1 MWVNSKGLSL
11 HEVSKRRIEMGK
23 KLQGKTALITGASG
37 GMGTATAQ
45 LFAREGADLCLI
57 DIREKELSD
66 LVHQCKAQGIK
77 AFAVAGDLTD
87 KMEVERMA
95 KECLSAFGNID
106 ILINAAGYG
115 KYGPFP
121 EIPIE
126 EWDRMWAINVRGM
139 VLVMQAL
146 VPSMIASKS
155 GHIVN
160 IASQHGLRTSANA
173 SAYCATKFAVTG
185 LTDALSIE
193 LWKYGIKV
201 SLVCPGGV
209 LTSFMGVPPEQKP
222 QTFLEAE
229 ELAEVL
235 LDIVTAPGK
244 AFIKQVFLVPKDR
257 PFTVL
262 EV

>member
-1 MWVNSKGLSL
+1 
-11 HEVSKRRIEMGK
+11 
-23 KLQGKTALITGASG
+23 
-37 GMGTATAQ
+37 MGTATAL
-45 LFAREGADLCLI
+45 LFAKEGADLCLV
-57 DIREKELSD
+57 DIREKELSE
-66 LVHQCKAQGIK
+66 VVRQCKGYGVK
-77 AFAVAGDLTD
+77 ALAIPTD
-87 KMEVERMA
+87 ITEKTQVERMTRESLA
-95 KECLSAFGNID
+95 AFNKID

-115 KYGPFP
+115 IYGPFP
-121 EIPIE
+121 EVSIE
-126 EWDRMWAINVRGM
+126 EWDKMWLVNVRGM
-139 VLVMQAL
+139 VLVMQAI
-146 VPSMIASKS
+146 VPSMISSKN

-173 SAYCATKFAVTG
+173 SAYCASKFAVTG
-185 LTDALSIE
+185 LSDALSIE

-209 LTSFMGVPPEQKP
+209 LTSFMGISPDQKP